1 MTTFTTEDRKTAYD
15 PGMGCVTPNL
25 AGDDLKADYVAEA
38 PYHPGYE
45 DAAVGDNSKTLFS
58 EYLEYKTRHLNTSKK
73 IIEFMKG
80 SKC

>member
-25 AGDDLKADYVAEA
+25 AGDDLKTDYVAEA

-45 DAAVGDNSKTLFS
+45 DAVVDKYVKSWIE
-58 EYLEYKTRHLNTSKK
+58 EYHEYRNRHLNTSKK
-73 IIEFMKG
+73 IVEFMKG
-80 SKC
+80 PKC